1 MTYPDDPVILQNYT
15 GALSFAG
22 CKPDFIMLNLY
33 HLTIFRLACASVR
46 LSRCAATVSRW
57 LLGALLV
64 ALLAACDPTQP
75 STETAEVAA
84 PPSAEQQKLEAF
96 FAATWAED
104 LARFPAS
111 ASYLGVKDQQDQWND
126 VSESFQLESLEI
138 TRQRLA
144 FIEGIDTAQLSSERL
159 LSYQLYRLDLERTL
173 AGAPFRH
180 HRYVIHQHRGPHTG
194 VVSLLVNVHTVTS
207 EADAQA
213 YIGRLNNLPPYFDG
227 VIEQLALRAEKG
239 LYLVDWMIPKIVRSA
254 GNVLKGAPFDD
265 SAEPSI
271 LWQDFSSKL
280 NALDLEPS
288 VSDGLSQAAR
298 AALLTAVN
306 PAYERLIAAIQ
317 AQQSAAPSEDGVW
330 RFPEGDAFYENRLR
344 VYTTTD
350 LTAEE
355 IHQAGLANVARL
367 HTEMRAVMSALGEE
381 GELSDFL
388 DRVRND
394 ASLRYPNTDE
404 GRDAYLTAARSA
416 IESMAQRLP
425 DYFGVLP
432 KSDLVVKR
440 VEPYREQSAG
450 KAFYQS
456 PPPDGSRPGIYYAN
470 LYDMNSMPTTDLEAL
485 AFHEGLPGHHL
496 QRAIAA
502 ELGDVPDFQRHTRF
516 TAYTEGWGLYSE
528 YLAHEM
534 GFYQDPYSNFG
545 RLAMEL
551 WRAARLVVDTGL
563 HHKQWTRAEAV
574 AYLVNNTPN
583 AEYDCQRAIE
593 RYIAMPGQATA
604 YMIGK
609 LRIVELREM
618 AREALGADFDIRA
631 FHDAVLRTGAV
642 PLDQLEANIKRLIN
656 TTLADG

>member
-1 MTYPDDPVILQNYT
+1 
-15 GALSFAG
+15 
-22 CKPDFIMLNLY
+22 MLNL
-33 HLTIFRLACASVR
+33 HHPTSSHAIARS
-46 LSRCAATVSRW
+46 SRRTTTFAQR

-64 ALLAACDPTQP
+64 ALLASCDSTQTSIEP
-75 STETAEVAA
+75 HGAA
-84 PPSAEQQKLEAF
+84 AHSSAEQQKLEAF
-96 FAATWAED
+96 FATTWAED

-111 ASYLGVKDQQDQWND
+111 ASYLGIKDQQDQWNN

-144 FIEGIDTAQLSSERL
+144 FIESVDTTQLSSERL

-194 VVSLLVNVHTVTS
+194 VVSLLVNVHTVET
-207 EADAQA
+207 EADALA
-213 YIGRLNNLPPYFDG
+213 YIARLNNLPRYFDG
-227 VIEQLALRAEKG
+227 VIEQLTLRVERG
-239 LYLVDWMIPKIVRSA
+239 LYLVDWMIPKIVGSA

-265 SAEPSI
+265 SAPPSI
-271 LWQDFSSKL
+271 LWEDFSSKL
-280 NALDLEPS
+280 DALNLEPS
-288 VSDGLSQAAR
+288 VSEGLRQAAR
-298 AALLTAVN
+298 AALLTAVK

-317 AQQSAAPSEDGVW
+317 SQQGAAPSEDGVW
-330 RFPEGDAFYENRLR
+330 RLPDGEAFYANRLR

-367 HTEMRAVMSALGEE
+367 HAEMRTVMSALGEE
-381 GELSDFL
+381 GDLSDFL

-404 GRDAYLTAARSA
+404 GRAAYLTAARSA

-563 HHKQWTRAEAV
+563 HHKKWTRAEAV

-583 AEYDCQRAIE
+583 AE
-593 RYIAMPGQATA
+593 
-604 YMIGK
+604 
-609 LRIVELREM
+609 
-618 AREALGADFDIRA
+618 
-631 FHDAVLRTGAV
+631 
-642 PLDQLEANIKRLIN
+642 
-656 TTLADG
+656 